1 MFGDRKRW
9 RDKVGNVRLREE
21 AKELLRAA
29 HERQAITWGE
39 GAVQVYIQAEQGG
52 RGLAPGG
59 PRLAALVDYME
70 VMGWVEADPFARDAA
85 EASARR
91 ITTRGFQVIREEPEL
106 EGGSRSAAGVPEPSD
121 RPTEQR

>member
-1 MFGDRKRW
+1 VSVGGGVDEA
-9 RDKVGNVRLREE
+9 GNVRLREE

-29 HERQAITWGE
+29 HERQAVTWGK

-52 RGLAPGG
+52 RGLVPDG

-70 VMGWVEADPFARDAA
+70 VVGWVEADPFARDAV

-91 ITTRGFQVIREEPEL
+91 ITARGLQVIREGPGL
-106 EGGSRSAAGVPEPSD
+106 GGGSRSSAGVPEPSD
-121 RPTEQR
+121 RPREKR

>member
-1 MFGDRKRW
+1 MSVGGGGYG
-9 RDKVGNVRLREE
+9 VGNVRLREE

-29 HERQAITWGE
+29 HERQAVTWGE

-52 RGLAPGG
+52 PDLTPGG

-70 VMGWVEADPFARDAA
+70 VVGWVEADPFARDAA

-91 ITTRGFQVIREEPEL
+91 ITARGLQVIREGPGSG
-106 EGGSRSAAGVPEPSD
+106 GGSRSAAGVPEPPD
-121 RPTEQR
+121 RPTEQW

>member
-1 MFGDRKRW
+1 VS
-9 RDKVGNVRLREE
+9 VGGGGYEVGSLRLREE

-29 HERQAITWGE
+29 HERQAVTWGE

-52 RGLAPGG
+52 HDLTPGG

-70 VMGWVEADPFARDAA
+70 VVGWVEADPFARDAA

-91 ITTRGFQVIREEPEL
+91 ITARGLQVIREGPGL
-106 EGGSRSAAGVPEPSD
+106 GGGSRSDAGVPEPPD